1 MRVPNLV
8 NTMKY
13 HLGSGVE
20 LTDFKTFV
28 ATRYPERIE
37 GRSVLYYMP
46 VDKNYVI
53 AATDAE
59 WSLVETTL
67 SRANLLLVEVPS
79 EKFKWRTDNRDL
91 LHYAIN
97 GRERRSSGHGRSRGR
112 PPSNIYDNYP
122 HAAIDHMYKD
132 GHRIS
137 EISTHLNLPRDQL
150 YRYFRAG
157 YYQRMLDNE
166 FA

>member
-8 NTMKY
+8 NTMKF

-28 ATRYPERIE
+28 ATRYPEHIE
-37 GRSVLYYMP
+37 GRNLLYYMP

-53 AATDAE
+53 VATDAE
-59 WSLVETTL
+59 WSLVETTV
-67 SRANLLLVEVPS
+67 SKTNLLLVEVPS
-79 EKFKWRTDNRDL
+79 EKFKWQTDDRDL

-97 GRERRSSGHGRSRGR
+97 GRERQRRG
-112 PPSNIYDNYP
+112 PAPKGNAPTSIYDNYP
-122 HAAIDHMYKD
+122 HSAIDYLYKD
-132 GHRIS
+132 GVKIT
-137 EISTHLNLPRDQL
+137 EIADRLNLPRYQL
-150 YRYFRAG
+150 YRYFRSGA
-157 YYQRMLDNE
+157 YQKMLDNE